1 MKEKNVVLVVGFAI
15 FAIFFGAGNLIFP
28 PYLGMNAGNQWPV
41 GFLSFMLSDVV
52 LAVVAILAMLK
63 CGGTFNGLTFR
74 LGKIPSTMLTFA
86 VVICLGPL
94 LAIPR
99 TSATTYEMAILPF
112 SRLSFITPLI
122 FSLIFFT
129 IVFVLTIRPSNV
141 VEIIGKYLT
150 PILLLAMIGLI
161 IVGIAAPLGDPV
173 PSKLENVVKEGITSG
188 YQTLD
193 ALGVA
198 IFITVIITAVEGFG
212 YKKEEEKIKLVKRSA
227 LVAAAGLGIV
237 YCGLTY
243 LGATVSGVYDGS
255 MDQTTLITNIIIS
268 LTGKLGLFILGIIVL
283 LACLTTAVG
292 LTAAASAFFEEATR
306 GKLKYKYNVTGIVA
320 VSILISNLGL
330 SAIINFAT
338 PILNVLYPVML
349 TMVFFAFV
357 NKRIQNDNIIRFAA
371 LFAFVVTFMG
381 QVSKMGYPQEWLKY
395 MPLYEY
401 GFQWIVFAAAGGI
414 IGSLIKPKNISA
426 GGN

>member
-1 MKEKNVVLVVGFAI
+1 MKEKNVIFVVGFAI

-28 PYLGMNAGNQWPV
+28 PYLGMNAGEQWPLA
-41 GFLSFMLSDVV
+41 FLFFMLSDVV
-52 LAVVAILAMLK
+52 LAIVAILAMLR
-63 CGGTFNGLTFR
+63 CSGTFEGLTCR
-74 LGKIPSTMLTFA
+74 LGKIPSALLTTA

-112 SRLSFITPLI
+112 PHLSFITPFI
-122 FSLIFFT
+122 FSVIFFLL
-129 IVFVLTIRPSNV
+129 VFLLTIKPSSV

-150 PILLLAMIGLI
+150 PILLVVMVGLI
-161 IVGIAAPLGDPV
+161 VVGVLNPLGEPV
-173 PSKLENVVKEGITSG
+173 SSKLANVVKEGIISG

-193 ALGVA
+193 PLGVA
-198 IFITVIITAVEGFG
+198 IFITVIITSVEGFG
-212 YKKEEEKIKLVKRSA
+212 YKNEEKVKIVKKSA
-227 LVAAAGLGIV
+227 LVAAVGLGIV

-243 LGATVSGVYDGS
+243 LGATVSGSYDGS
-255 MDQTTLITNIIIS
+255 IEQAALLTEIIVNI
-268 LTGKLGLFILGIIVL
+268 TGKFGLFLLGIIVL

-292 LTAAASAFFEEATR
+292 LTAAASSFFEEATK
-306 GKLKYKYNVTGIVA
+306 GSLKYKYNVTAIVL
-320 VSILISNLGL
+320 VSILVSNLGL
-330 SAIINFAT
+330 SAIISFAT

-357 NKRIQNDNIIRFAA
+357 NPKIKNNNIIRFAA
-371 LFAFVVTFMG
+371 LFAFVVTFIG
-381 QVSKMGYPQEWLKY
+381 QISKMGYPQEWLKY

-414 IGSLIKPKNISA
+414 VGSFIKPKDA
-426 GGN
+426 PR